1 VVDNGCRP
9 PLERIM
15 ARRTIGR
22 RSYETLSRSVDIT
35 LVKTRVSVR
44 PDDPNGRD
52 PIIESSAWLEL
63 LGTADGPIKGT
74 RDVEI
79 HISAA
84 EKVHPGAGPPACVG
98 AIIQVRPAVSVVVQF
113 PHLDFDRLWAMALAG
128 RLTHAHLA
136 FVKPHYG
143 KARVLSLSVSSAAE
157 E

>member
-1 VVDNGCRP
+1 MATRP
-9 PLERIM
+9 T
-15 ARRTIGR
+15 RRR
-22 RSYETLSRSVDIT
+22 PDETLSRSVEIT
-35 LVKTRVSVR
+35 SVKARVSVR
-44 PDDPNGRD
+44 PDDPRGAD
-52 PIIESSAWLEL
+52 AIIESSAWLEL
-63 LGTADGPIKGT
+63 LGTADEPIKGT

-84 EKVHPGAGPPACVG
+84 EKVHPGVGPPACVG

-143 KARVLSLSVSSAAE
+143 KARVLSLSVSSGAE